1 MPELI
6 QSPVHIPAD
15 GGKVI
20 AEHLGRAST
29 CHDVVSVAHMT
40 APAGWREPYQTPE
53 FDEVTL
59 VIRGTVLVDHA
70 GGQARVSAGQSII
83 TRAGERV
90 RYAVGH
96 EGAEYVAICLPA
108 FSPEAVHREEEPARH
123 VVPARSNAPTAG
135 APTPGIDRW

>member
-6 QSPVHIPAD
+6 QSPVRIAAE

-20 AEHLGRAST
+20 AEHLGLAST
-29 CHDVVSVAHMT
+29 GHEAVSVAHMK

-59 VIRGTVLVDHA
+59 VIDGTVLVDHA

-90 RYAVGH
+90 RYSVGN

-108 FSPEAVHREEEPARH
+108 FRPDAVHRE
-123 VVPARSNAPTAG
+123 
-135 APTPGIDRW
+135 D

>member
-6 QSPVHIPAD
+6 QNPVRIPAE
-15 GGKVI
+15 GGKII

-29 CHDVVSVAHMT
+29 GHEVVSVAHMK
-40 APAGWREPYQTPE
+40 APEGWKEPYQTPE

-59 VIRGTVLVDHA
+59 VIRGTMLVDHA

-90 RYAVGH
+90 RYAAGSD
-96 EGAEYVAICLPA
+96 GAEYVAICLPA
-108 FSPEAVHREEEPARH
+108 FSPDAVHREADAAR
-123 VVPARSNAPTAG
+123 
-135 APTPGIDRW
+135 